1 MRTETV
7 GPIHYYDIC
16 PYIQQIREELRQPGK
31 NLIVRNKYIGVRT
44 DLRVIRREINLM
56 K

>member
-7 GPIHYYDIC
+7 RPIHYYDIC
-16 PYIQQIREELRQPGK
+16 PFIQQMRAEVRQPGK
-31 NLIVRNKYIGVRT
+31 NLIVRHKYIGVRT

>member
-7 GPIHYYDIC
+7 RPIHYYDIC
-16 PYIQQIREELRQPGK
+16 PYIQQIREEIRQPGE

-44 DLRVIRREINLM
+44 YLRVKRRERKLM